1 MDDIRPTLGA
11 SSMVEQA
18 AVNRL
23 IRVQFS
29 GSQPFGD
36 RSSPTSTVVHGEQ
49 FSCSRLR
56 CYARSTS
63 STVVRSG
70 GKSTT
75 QVASVSNE

>member
-36 RSSPTSTVVHGEQ
+36 WSSPTSTVVYGQQ
-49 FSCSRLR
+49 FS
-56 CYARSTS
+56 
-63 STVVRSG
+63 
-70 GKSTT
+70 
-75 QVASVSNE
+75 